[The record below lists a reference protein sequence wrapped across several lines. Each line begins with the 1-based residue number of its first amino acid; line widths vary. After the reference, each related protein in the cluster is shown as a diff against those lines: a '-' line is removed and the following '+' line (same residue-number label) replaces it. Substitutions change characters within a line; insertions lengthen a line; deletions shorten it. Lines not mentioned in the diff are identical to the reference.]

1 MLFENL
7 KKPIYG
13 RHTYIKSY
21 FKLIIFIL
29 IDTEAIIVSNKD
41 NKKLTYTKDMLIKNI
56 AEKCGEDN
64 KTIRLFYNALEDNIA
79 DILSSAEPGTDM
91 VIRLFEG
98 ITINTT
104 YVPEKSKVNNLTG
117 EPIIAKS
124 KIKPKANITRY
135 YCDKLTN
142 RGK

>member
-1 MLFENL
+1 M
-7 KKPIYG
+7 
-13 RHTYIKSY
+13 
-21 FKLIIFIL
+21 
-29 IDTEAIIVSNKD
+29 SNKD

-56 AEKCGEDN
+56 AEKCGEDV
-64 KTIRLFYNALEDNIA
+64 KTIKLFYNALEDNIA

-98 ITINTT
+98 ITINST
-104 YVPEKSKVNNLTG
+104 YVPEKSKINNLTG

-142 RGK
+142 LGK